1 MLKSGL
7 LVILLLLY
15 NIKIKAREIKRINST
30 LGRHQMSNHF
40 DDSHN
45 KRILQIIATI
55 GCQNQLKMLILGYEE
70 YKRNNRQQHKRVEKN
85 QQTHSV

>member
-30 LGRHQMSNHF
+30 LGRHQMSNNF
-40 DDSHN
+40 NNSHD
-45 KRILQIIATI
+45 KRILSIIATI
-55 GCQNQLKMLILGYEE
+55 GCQKQPKVLILGYEE
-70 YKRNNRQQHKRVEKN
+70 CK
-85 QQTHSV
+85 

>member
-30 LGRHQMSNHF
+30 LGRHQMSNYF
-40 DDSHN
+40 DDSHD
-45 KRILQIIATI
+45 KRILSFFATK
-55 GCQNQLKMLILGYEE
+55 GCQKPPKVLILGYEE

-85 QQTHSV
+85 Q